1 MRRERNAAEFT
12 FWLVIGILCT
22 PNALGV
28 VPLPRSL
35 AEGPWFLARASVI
48 ALWLGCFAAIVGIL
62 WRNRADGE
70 AIQQVALVAIGFGGL
85 FYAAALV
92 SANLGDVAKALLAV
106 AFVAGVGFGALA
118 RYVQLRGWWPPIRRD
133 P

>member
-35 AEGPWFLARASVI
+35 AEGPWFLARCSVV
-48 ALWLGCFAAIVGIL
+48 ALWLGCFLAVIGIL
-62 WRNRADGE
+62 WRSRITGE
-70 AIQQVALVAIGFGGL
+70 ALQQVALVMIGFGGV
-85 FYAAALV
+85 FYAGALV
-92 SANLGDVAKALLAV
+92 AANTADLAKALLAV
-106 AFVAGVGFGALA
+106 AFVSGVGLGALA
-118 RYVQLRGWWPPIRRD
+118 RYVQLRGWWPLPPRRK
-133 P
+133 